1 MKTNLLKTVL
11 AGAALL
17 VSSAVCAQIEL
28 AENVKNY
35 FAVTGFNGNNEVTV
49 SSTVFDGYSFE
60 VQMPSTNNSV
70 VKADKL
76 RLDIAIQDVNSV
88 GAKDQLRQESK
99 EFETGAKSLTGDL
112 QKLMANSYKFA
123 GNQECV
129 TVPVT
134 VIDGARQKSFTYNIS
149 GSPIENKIIGVPETE
164 TDCRAA
170 WAIITSNMKSF
181 KKPLHDTYFGVRK
194 GSYIELAGERMT
206 FVNNKNLCEEPWTLD
221 GVKRET
227 LDNYEITATRAT
239 DAETYI
245 AKIYLPAGSAL
256 AVGFSES
263 ILQKDALI
271 TFDLR
276 ALYETYGTALPK
288 QISPLMDGMKTPET
302 AVFSFIQAF
311 DGLVGLICDAKV
323 VPTTVEFTPAAP
335 GFTVYP
341 GSAEALY
348 NQTEEQLEA
357 CQAQFPNTMAI
368 QKYGESSRIGNVIEL
383 VDGEYV
389 CKYFELTDL
398 SKKPTPEFAASTAWY
413 SPVDFIAIEG
423 YYLRKN
429 LTAGYASVCLPF
441 AISTEMEGIDEI
453 LTYDSYDGDVWAYF
467 VSGEENA
474 AGVPCN
480 IISSGEEDMDIEF
493 DNTPIVATIANGN
506 STYGTYTATD
516 EYATYYYGVN
526 ATINKFCPLAG
537 NLYPFRACL
546 DLQAGGKD
554 VAAKIISTPTAIKNV
569 ESTNANTIYTVSGA
583 KVSKIAQPGLYI
595 VNGKKMF
602 VK

>member
-35 FAVTGFNGNNEVTV
+35 FAVTGFNGDKEVTV
-49 SSTVFDGYSFE
+49 SSTVFDGYSFV
-60 VQMPSTNNSV
+60 VQLPSTNNSV

-76 RLDIAIQDVNSV
+76 RMDIAIQDVNSV

-112 QKLMANSYKFA
+112 HKLMENSYKFTHNK
-123 GNQECV
+123 GGVN
-129 TVPVT
+129 VPVT
-134 VIDGARQKSFTYNIS
+134 VIDGARTESFIYNIVGAPNNNTIS
-149 GSPIENKIIGVPETE
+149 GTPDPE

-170 WAIITSNMKSF
+170 WAIIASNMKSF
-181 KKPLHDTYFGVRK
+181 KKPLHDTYFGVRA
-194 GSYIELAGERMT
+194 GAYIEIAGERLT
-206 FVNNKNLCEEPWTLD
+206 VKADKNLCQEPWTVD
-221 GVKRET
+221 GVKEEALNNLEKTET
-227 LDNYEITATRAT
+227 GATGA
-239 DAETYI
+239 DTYI
-245 AKIYLPAGSAL
+245 AKIFLPAGSAL

-263 ILQKDALI
+263 VLQKDALI
-271 TFDLR
+271 TFDFGS
-276 ALYETYGTALPK
+276 LYRSYGTALPK
-288 QISPLMDGMKTPET
+288 QISPLMEDMKTPET
-302 AVFSFIQAF
+302 AVFGFIQAF
-311 DGLVGLICDAKV
+311 DGLVGLICDAKE

-569 ESTNANTIYTVSGA
+569 ESTNANTIYNVSGA

>member
-206 FVNNKNLCEEPWTLD
+206 FVNDKNLCEEPWTVD

-227 LDNYEITATRAT
+227 LDNYEITATDVTT
-239 DAETYI
+239 DADTYI

-271 TFDLR
+271 TFDLS

-311 DGLVGLICDAKV
+311 DGLVGLICDAKE
-323 VPTTVEFTPAAP
+323 VPTTVEFTPAAA

-341 GSAEALY
+341 GSAEALN
-348 NQTEEQLEA
+348 NQTAEQFIA
-357 CQAQFPNTMAI
+357 CQELFPNAMAV
-368 QKYGESSRIGNVIEL
+368 QKYGEGTLLNNVIEL
-383 VDGEYV
+383 TNGEYV
-389 CKYFELTDL
+389 CKSFVLTDL
-398 SKKPTPEFAASTAWY
+398 SENPTPEFATSTAWY
-413 SPVDFIAIEG
+413 SPVDFTAIAG
-423 YYLRKN
+423 LYTRKN

-441 AISTEMEGIDEI
+441 AISTEMEGVADI

-467 VSGEENA
+467 VSGEENE

-480 IISSGEEDMDIEF
+480 IIGTGDDIAVEF
-493 DNTPIVATIANGN
+493 DNTPIVAEIANGN

-526 ATINKFCPLAG
+526 TTINKFCPLAG

-569 ESTNANTIYTVSGA
+569 ESTNANTIYNVSGA